1 MPIRAYTKAGR
12 LLPLGAEEEEL
23 LVLYVCHL
31 YRHPDASQD
40 VTFRANF
47 WRDYRATGKAL
58 REVGGFAPSR
68 ATGGRERETRKKLAP
83 VARIDCDAA
92 QVCAAY
98 TALMGAPYKQGCAPA
113 TTSEGR
119 VEPVLRCTVERPG
132 LFVGR
137 DPEHP
142 LRGRVRRRVR
152 PEDVT
157 VNAATHAVDASLPWK
172 AVLQSDS
179 PWLARWTCSATGRL
193 RYIWLAPH
201 ATPRAVSERRKF
213 DFARRVHRALPAL
226 DGVID
231 GLLASRDDPKQQQL
245 GAALYLLRHLVLR
258 VGKGGREGGRGAVG
272 LTDLRRRHVSGSQHL
287 TLAFKGKDMVPYR
300 RRLTALPAPVRRI
313 LLRHEEGSGRLL
325 FPHVSPRLVNRTL
338 RQAMPGLTA
347 RVLRTHAASAAV
359 QGALDRGA
367 SVAQALREAAD
378 LCNHVPE
385 AQTTLH
391 NYVDPRV
398 LVAHC
403 RRTGVRLPFPDTR
416 FAWAADTP
424 ASYRFPSNGVPSAAT
439 LHEVGA

>member
-1 MPIRAYTKAGR
+1 MQSSVRFPPAYERMPIRAYTKAGR
-12 LLPLGAEEEEL
+12 LVPLGAEEEEL

-31 YRHPDASQD
+31 HRHPDAAQD

-47 WRDYRATGKAL
+47 WRDYRAATASTGKKKQP
-58 REVGGFAPSR
+58 AP
-68 ATGGRERETRKKLAP
+68 L
-83 VARIDCDAA
+83 VLDCDAA

-113 TTSEGR
+113 TTSKGR

-142 LRGRVRRRVR
+142 QRGRVRRRVR

-172 AVLQSDS
+172 AVLHSDS

-231 GLLASRDDPKQQQL
+231 GLLAYPQHQQL
-245 GAALYLLRHLVLR
+245 GAALHLLRHLVLR
-258 VGKGGREGGRGAVG
+258 VGNGGRRGGRGAVG
-272 LTDLRRRHVSGSQHL
+272 LTDLRRRHVASDAGGAV
-287 TLAFKGKDMVPYR
+287 TLAFNGKDMVPYR
-300 RRLTALPAPVRRI
+300 RRLPALPAPVRRV
-313 LLRHEEGSGRLL
+313 LLRHEEGSGGRLL

-338 RQAMPGLTA
+338 RQVMPGLTA

-403 RRTGVRLPFPDTR
+403 KRTGARLPFPGTR

-424 ASYRFPSNGVPSAAT
+424 ASYRFPGST
-439 LHEVGA
+439 